1 MVNLNLIFPEIFI
14 SLSTMFLLILG
25 AFKKNSSKIIHNL
38 SIISLL
44 LIVILIFNNQ
54 FESNIFLFSNSYV
67 IDYLSSFYQPYF
79 LILNHNQLS

>member
-14 SLSTMFLLILG
+14 SLSTMFLLIFG
-25 AFKKNSSKIIHNL
+25 VFKKNSSKIIHNL

-54 FESNIFLFSNSYV
+54 VAFYIFSKK
-67 IDYLSSFYQPYF
+67 
-79 LILNHNQLS
+79 